1 MKLPLRIF
9 LGMASIILI
18 AAPLSIFTTILLLPF
33 WSWLEATTG
42 IESVG
47 HSGPAEWCYA
57 VVFLVMV
64 ASAVLPLMALLRGAR
79 GGNNAA

>member
-9 LGMASIILI
+9 LGTASIVLI
-18 AAPLSIFTTILLLPF
+18 AAPLSLLTTILLLPF

-42 IESVG
+42 IETIG

-57 VVFLVMV
+57 VVFLVM
-64 ASAVLPLMALLRGAR
+64 AAGAVLPLVALLRGAR
-79 GGNNAA
+79 GGKNDS